1 MCFRKFIFSCI
12 DLIST
17 PSVLLSKLFTPKVES
32 VCDYRFNKKRDRDEW
47 LIHWQDFSSDE
58 DTWEPWENLLSKE
71 LRSEARLLRK
81 AVKKRKRMDKKAF
94 RKRQKT
100 HKEEQSWT
108 KAIQV
113 FPTGSSAAS
122 SSHPNQIKAASVP
135 RCDAE
140 KEDDKIIAAIDGYE
154 QQTIAAIDE
163 RREIDNGETEYEVIN
178 FK

>member
-1 MCFRKFIFSCI
+1 
-12 DLIST
+12 
-17 PSVLLSKLFTPKVES
+17 
-32 VCDYRFNKKRDRDEW
+32 
-47 LIHWQDFSSDE
+47 
-58 DTWEPWENLLSKE
+58 
-71 LRSEARLLRK
+71 
-81 AVKKRKRMDKKAF
+81 MDKKAF

-113 FPTGSSAAS
+113 FPTGSAAS

-140 KEDDKIIAAIDGYE
+140 KEADKI
-154 QQTIAAIDE
+154 IAAIDE

-178 FK
+178 FKRLILIKFS